1 MPCGKIKLEEV
12 GLIPLV
18 QVKPSLSFTALGGIE
33 HEVHAACAFG
43 IFQQRNVACCL
54 VRENPHQVLVCHC
67 GFVIIDIS
75 LVAKLAYLS
84 EL

>member
-12 GLIPLV
+12 GLIPLM
-18 QVKPSLSFTALGGIE
+18 QVKPPLPFIAVGGIE

-54 VRENPHQVLVCHC
+54 VRENSFGFLYVIAVLLLLKFHWLQNSV
-67 GFVIIDIS
+67 FI
-75 LVAKLAYLS
+75 
-84 EL
+84 

>member
-12 GLIPLV
+12 GLIPLM
-18 QVKPSLSFTALGGIE
+18 QVKPPLPFIAVGGIE

-54 VRENPHQVLVCHC
+54 VREKFLRILVCHC
-67 GFVIIDIS
+67 GFVIIEIS
-75 LVAKLAYLS
+75 LVAKIAYLS
-84 EL
+84 E